1 MATTEW
7 SRSQPTHR
15 RSDPRS
21 RLFLPYICPTSP
33 LYLPTSPLYRPYL
46 PYISSTQAQ
55 RSGGFAVG
63 QRVVSLNGHALGAG
77 VSFDE
82 QLSTVAVGSPV
93 ILQVSIPADRV

>member
-1 MATTEW
+1 M
-7 SRSQPTHR
+7 
-15 RSDPRS
+15 
-21 RLFLPYICPTSP
+21 
-33 LYLPTSPLYRPYL
+33 
-46 PYISSTQAQ
+46 
-55 RSGGFAVG
+55 G

>member
-21 RLFLPYICPTSP
+21 RL
-33 LYLPTSPLYRPYL
+33 YL
-46 PYISSTQAQ
+46 PYISLHRPYISPTTPPLHLPYISPTQAQ

-93 ILQVSIPADRV
+93 ILEVSIPADRV

>member
-15 RSDPRS
+15 RTDPRS
-21 RLFLPYICPTSP
+21 RL
-33 LYLPTSPLYRPYL
+33 YL
-46 PYISSTQAQ
+46 PYISLHRPYISPTTPPLCLPYISPTQAQ

-63 QRVVSLNGHALGAG
+63 QRVVSLNGHALVAG

-93 ILQVSIPADRV
+93 ILEVSIPADRV